1 MELYPMDQRRADLR
15 MVALDGSLYVV
26 GGWWPNGAHGANER
40 FTPNSWSYIANSI
53 YGREMVVTCLA
64 ADEENKV
71 FYQLGGYSPKYA
83 RL

>member
-1 MELYPMDQRRADLR
+1 MELYPMGQRRADLR

-53 YGREMVVTCLA
+53 YGREMVVTCLT
-64 ADEENKV
+64 ADDENKEI
-71 FYQLGGYSPKYA
+71 YQLGGYSPK
-83 RL
+83 